1 MCICNLMALW
11 WNILLGLF
19 PVFAELKYVSLCFVV
34 LIAFLVLLEHEGVSS
49 WSRALCAWWR
59 AAETRRE
66 NANTS
71 HSCQLGLPKGPNL
84 TRHADTMQWGD
95 GIAGDTFAE
104 ALVRVTYCRRAVL
117 VTLWGFSPSGA
128 VGWWGEAACMHC
140 TDTKSSCICSTC
152 LLSPLQ
158 LISPPWRDR
167 VQFSTLSQII
177 IISAI
182 ACDGSLPWG
191 ACSGCRRLCK
201 MLQMML
207 CAILAVH
214 FLHVRSRQTLVHSSI
229 RKFLDIFAWGGA
241 GTCTFPLPP
250 GANCS
255 PHLPRWNSLT
265 I

>member
-71 HSCQLGLPKGPNL
+71 PGRSHSRQLGLPKGPSL

-104 ALVRVTYCRRAVL
+104 VTTARLWSEWPTAEELSWLLFGVSAPLVQWGDEERQPACTALTQKAPVYAARVCFPHYIS
-117 VTLWGFSPSGA
+117 F
-128 VGWWGEAACMHC
+128 
-140 TDTKSSCICSTC
+140 
-152 LLSPLQ
+152 LLPE
-158 LISPPWRDR
+158 
-167 VQFSTLSQII
+167 
-177 IISAI
+177 
-182 ACDGSLPWG
+182 
-191 ACSGCRRLCK
+191 
-201 MLQMML
+201 
-207 CAILAVH
+207 
-214 FLHVRSRQTLVHSSI
+214 
-229 RKFLDIFAWGGA
+229 
-241 GTCTFPLPP
+241 GTEYSFPL
-250 GANCS
+250 C
-255 PHLPRWNSLT
+255 HK
-265 I
+265 